1 MLRSDELNVDNVN
14 AALQHVKG
22 LNLPEATRLVNKD
35 NHVRSIEPRT
45 LQIEST
51 NYMVGNILG
60 GEMQD
65 QLDPKAP
72 VQESEDMYEESGSKI
87 KNYIKK
93 LSGDLSDIESHLLRD
108 KKGLGLVGKARK
120 TLKMIASVIGSQNES
135 EAPVK
140 KLSAFEAVRN
150 KHIRALAEAHNLS
163 EFKDVLSEFK
173 DDLKKKI
180 SRQT

>member
-72 VQESEDMYEESGSKI
+72 VQESE
-87 KNYIKK
+87 
-93 LSGDLSDIESHLLRD
+93 
-108 KKGLGLVGKARK
+108 
-120 TLKMIASVIGSQNES
+120 
-135 EAPVK
+135 APVK